1 MNIQEATKQLNELL
15 EAWDLNEASLNQT
28 DINAIRVVVK
38 ELYLKD
44 REYEVLKITSESIE
58 EDQQRE
64 IYELQQRIDKAIK
77 HVSSL
82 SSKGRGCEIYADVK
96 REILN
101 VLKDEEEE

>member
-38 ELYLKD
+38 ELSLKD

-64 IYELQQRIDKAIK
+64 IYELQQIRNKAIDYLEK
-77 HVSSL
+77 RKSEEHETLNMYEIDDL
-82 SSKGRGCEIYADVK
+82 SK
-96 REILN
+96 IL
-101 VLKDEEEE
+101 EEE

>member
-38 ELYLKD
+38 ELSLKD

-64 IYELQQRIDKAIK
+64 IYELQQIRNKAIDYLEK
-77 HVSSL
+77 RKSEEHETL
-82 SSKGRGCEIYADVK
+82 NMYEIDDLL
-96 REILN
+96 EIL
-101 VLKDEEEE
+101 EEE